1 MSSLSVTWD
10 TYFADRPANGD
21 SPQQVDDR
29 IRETR
34 LAMEERLGREHLL
47 VASDVFDTNN
57 NQGYHRPGSAMAY
70 YQTAAPTTLP
80 DSADALASGAL
91 SNGRLWVNTSD
102 DGLYY
107 YKVGT
112 WTRIQAEAD
121 SGAHMV
127 AGQLYT
133 ASSTLGALYTALAS
147 DMASGESILVSGGF
161 TYSTYV
167 YTATYAWRSGSTI
180 TLYVYNVSL
189 KVLHSFALTSGLST
203 AITQV
208 SLAW

>member
-1 MSSLSVTWD
+1 
-10 TYFADRPANGD
+10 
-21 SPQQVDDR
+21 
-29 IRETR
+29 
-34 LAMEERLGREHLL
+34 
-47 VASDVFDTNN
+47 
-57 NQGYHRPGSAMAY
+57 
-70 YQTAAPTTLP
+70 
-80 DSADALASGAL
+80 
-91 SNGRLWVNTSD
+91 
-102 DGLYY
+102 
-107 YKVGT
+107 
-112 WTRIQAEAD
+112 
-121 SGAHMV
+121 MV